1 MILRNRLPGV
11 QRFLRPLAL
20 SRASAGLLC
29 RLLLAFCCRPGRMAA
44 AQAALLPRTDLRHP
58 AAIGR
63 FLGRQ
68 RWAQGDWL
76 LPLRAQL
83 LAQLRPTPGTFFF
96 LVDQSL
102 FSKQGAQ
109 TPNTYSTGNR
119 SRRPRK
125 GRRYSTKKQKT
136 KRCHAFVYGLLLT
149 PDGVRLPFRKSYY
162 TAEYCEQKG
171 FDYRTQTELGAD
183 LIRELPPLPAGAKV
197 VVLGDTAFEA
207 QCVQRV
213 CRERQFAWITPC
225 NPERVLAGPKPRLK
239 VRSLLQPSDS
249 LRFVAVQVHPDRD
262 PYASQRRGSRP
273 ARDRSNPGR
282 TYWVCRHKLTVHSVG
297 EVLVVLSTAKKP
309 VQGKPL
315 HEPKILLASDRT
327 LTAREVVLP
336 YTLRWQIELFFKEC
350 KSHLGMGQYRFR
362 EFVRVERW
370 MDVALATYL
379 YLEWFRWRK
388 LQRGQLDE
396 ADKEW
401 WQQQR
406 TAGLCA
412 AVRCQR
418 EEQELDWL
426 HGRLQTPGGCS
437 RLRRLL
443 RANRPRVLR
452 QRRAKGAA

>member
-11 QRFLRPLAL
+11 HRFLRPLAL
-20 SRASAGLLC
+20 SRSSAGLLC

-44 AQAALLPRTDLRHP
+44 CQAALLPRTDVRHP

-68 RWAQGDWL
+68 RWAKGDWL
-76 LPLRAQL
+76 IPLRSQL
-83 LAQLRPTPGTFFF
+83 LAQLRPAPGTFFF

-102 FSKQGAQ
+102 FSKQGDQ

-119 SRRPRK
+119 TRRPRK
-125 GRRYSTKKQKT
+125 GRRYSTKKQKA

-149 PDGVRLPFRKSYY
+149 PQGVRIPFRKSYY
-162 TAEYCEQKG
+162 TAAYCQQQG
-171 FDYRTQTELGAD
+171 LVYRTQTELGAE
-183 LIRELPPLPAGAKV
+183 LIRELPPLPAGAQV

-213 CRERQFAWITPC
+213 CRERQFSWITPC
-225 NPERVLAGPKPRLK
+225 NAERVLEGPKPRPR
-239 VRSLLQPSDS
+239 VRSLIKQSAT
-249 LRFVAVQVHPDRD
+249 LRFVAVEVHPDRD
-262 PYASQRRGSRP
+262 PYASQRRWSRS
-273 ARDRSNPGR
+273 ARDRRNQGR
-282 TYWVCRHKLTVHSVG
+282 TYWVCRQKLTVHSVG
-297 EVLVVLSTAKKP
+297 EVLVVLSTAQKP
-309 VQGKPL
+309 IPGEPL
-315 HEPKILLASDRT
+315 HEPKMLLASDVT
-327 LTAREVVLP
+327 LTARAVVWQ

-362 EFVRVERW
+362 DFVRVERW

-388 LQRGQLDE
+388 LKSGKLPAAE
-396 ADKEW
+396 KAW

-426 HGRLQTPGGCS
+426 HDRLQTPGGCT

-443 RANRPRVLR
+443 RASRPRVLR
-452 QRRAKGAA
+452 QPRDTEAA